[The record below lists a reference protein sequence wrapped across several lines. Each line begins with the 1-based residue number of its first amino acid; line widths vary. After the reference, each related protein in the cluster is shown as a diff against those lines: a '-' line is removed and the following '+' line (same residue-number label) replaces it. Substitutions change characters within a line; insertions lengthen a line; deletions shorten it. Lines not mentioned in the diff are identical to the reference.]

1 MDSHARTRSWHAL
14 SLRWDLMI
22 SAILKPAVTKVITPI
37 ASTALRVGITPNGV
51 TWAGAIGVVASSFYF
66 YPRGNFFWGT
76 LIICFFALSDL
87 FDGTMAR
94 ISQQGGSK
102 WGGFL
107 DSTIDR
113 VTDSAIAMGLLIYLA
128 QNNDALSYVLLVSIV
143 SGFLVSYIR
152 AKAESLQI
160 ECTGGFAERTERLMI
175 LLTAIGFTGLGV
187 DYILTVGIWA
197 LALASVVTVLQ
208 RLRIVWKATK

>member
-1 MDSHARTRSWHAL
+1 
-14 SLRWDLMI
+14 MI
-22 SAILKPAVTKVITPI
+22 SDIFKPAVVRLISP
-37 ASTALRVGITPNGV
+37 TARGLLRIGMTPNSV
-51 TWAGAIGVVASSFYF
+51 TTIGAIGVITTSLIAYPNGHLFGGTVA
-66 YPRGNFFWGT
+66 
-76 LIICFFALSDL
+76 ICCLALSDL

-94 ISQQGGSK
+94 LSQQGPSR

-128 QNNDALSYVLLVSIV
+128 QSNDPLSYVLLVSIV

-160 ECTGGFAERTERLMI
+160 ECKGGFAERTERLII

>member
-1 MDSHARTRSWHAL
+1 
-14 SLRWDLMI
+14 
-22 SAILKPAVTKVITPI
+22 
-37 ASTALRVGITPNGV
+37 
-51 TWAGAIGVVASSFYF
+51 
-66 YPRGNFFWGT
+66 
-76 LIICFFALSDL
+76 
-87 FDGTMAR
+87 MAR
-94 ISQQGGSK
+94 LSAKGPSR

-128 QNNDALSYVLLVSIV
+128 KNDDSLSFVLLVSIV
-143 SGFLVSYIR
+143 AGFLVSYIR

-160 ECTGGFAERTERLMI
+160 ECKGGFAERTERLVI

-187 DYILTVGIWA
+187 EYILTIGIWA
-197 LALASVVTVLQ
+197 LALASVFTVLQ

>member
-1 MDSHARTRSWHAL
+1 
-14 SLRWDLMI
+14 MI
-22 SAILKPAVTKVITPI
+22 SDIFKPAVVRLISP
-37 ASTALRVGITPNGV
+37 TARGLLRIGLTPNSV
-51 TWAGAIGVVASSFYF
+51 TTIGAIGVIATSLIAYPNGHLFGGTVA
-66 YPRGNFFWGT
+66 
-76 LIICFFALSDL
+76 ICCLALSDL

-94 ISQQGGSK
+94 LSKQGPSR

-128 QNNDALSYVLLVSIV
+128 QLRDPLSYVLLVSIV

-160 ECTGGFAERTERLMI
+160 ECKGGFAERTERLMI

-187 DYILTVGIWA
+187 DYILTIGIWG
-197 LALASVVTVLQ
+197 LALASVFTVLQ
-208 RLRIVWKATK
+208 RLLIVWKATK

>member
-1 MDSHARTRSWHAL
+1 
-14 SLRWDLMI
+14 MI
-22 SAILKPAVTKVITPI
+22 SDIFKPAVVRIISPAARI
-37 ASTALRVGITPNGV
+37 MLRIGLTPNSVTTLGAAGV
-51 TWAGAIGVVASSFYF
+51 IATSLIAYPDGHLFGGTVAICA
-66 YPRGNFFWGT
+66 
-76 LIICFFALSDL
+76 LALSDL

-94 ISQQGGSK
+94 LSAKGPSK

-128 QNNDALSYVLLVSIV
+128 KNEDPLSFVLLVSIV

-160 ECTGGFAERTERLMI
+160 ECKGGFAERTERLVI

-187 DYILTVGIWA
+187 PYILSIGLWILAILGVFTV
-197 LALASVVTVLQ
+197 VQ
-208 RLRIVWKATK
+208 RMLIVKRAV

>member
-1 MDSHARTRSWHAL
+1 
-14 SLRWDLMI
+14 MI
-22 SAILKPAVTKVITPI
+22 SDIFKPAVVRIISPAARGMLSI
-37 ASTALRVGITPNGV
+37 GLTPNSVTTIGAVGV
-51 TWAGAIGVVASSFYF
+51 IATSLIAYPNGHLFGGTVAICC
-66 YPRGNFFWGT
+66 
-76 LIICFFALSDL
+76 LALSDL

-94 ISQQGGSK
+94 LSEQGPSK

-128 QNNDALSYVLLVSIV
+128 RSDDPLSYVLLVSIV

-152 AKAESLQI
+152 AKAESLRI
-160 ECTGGFAERTERLMI
+160 ECKGGFAERTERLVI

-187 DYILTVGIWA
+187 NYILAIGVWA
-197 LALASVVTVLQ
+197 LALASVFTVLQ
-208 RLRIVWKATK
+208 RMRIVWKATR

>member
-1 MDSHARTRSWHAL
+1 
-14 SLRWDLMI
+14 MI
-22 SAILKPAVTKVITPI
+22 SDIFKPAVVRIISP
-37 ASTALRVGITPNGV
+37 TARGLLRIGLTPNSV
-51 TWAGAIGVVASSFYF
+51 TTIGAIGVIATSLIA
-66 YPRGNFFWGT
+66 YPNGHLFGGT
-76 LIICFFALSDL
+76 IAICCLALSDL

-94 ISQQGGSK
+94 LSQEGPSR

-113 VTDSAIAMGLLIYLA
+113 VTDSAIAFGLLIYLA
-128 QNNDALSYVLLVSIV
+128 QKNDALSYVLMVSIV

-160 ECTGGFAERTERLMI
+160 ECKGGFAERTERLII

-197 LALASVVTVLQ
+197 LAVASVATVLQ
-208 RLRIVWKATK
+208 RLHIVWKATN

>member
-1 MDSHARTRSWHAL
+1 
-14 SLRWDLMI
+14 MI
-22 SAILKPAVTKVITPI
+22 SDIFKPAVVRLISP
-37 ASTALRVGITPNGV
+37 TARGLLRIGLTPNSV
-51 TWAGAIGVVASSFYF
+51 TTIGAIGVIATSLIAYPNGHLFGGTVA
-66 YPRGNFFWGT
+66 
-76 LIICFFALSDL
+76 ICCLALSDL

-94 ISQQGGSK
+94 LSQQGPSR

-128 QNNDALSYVLLVSIV
+128 QNNDALSYVLLISII

-160 ECTGGFAERTERLMI
+160 ECKGGFAERTERLMI

-197 LALASVVTVLQ
+197 LALASVITVLQ

>member
-1 MDSHARTRSWHAL
+1 
-14 SLRWDLMI
+14 MI
-22 SAILKPAVTKVITPI
+22 SDIFKPAVVRLISP
-37 ASTALRVGITPNGV
+37 TARGLLRIGLTPNSV
-51 TWAGAIGVVASSFYF
+51 TTIGAIGVIATSLIAYPNGHLFGGTVA
-66 YPRGNFFWGT
+66 
-76 LIICFFALSDL
+76 ICCLALSDL

-94 ISQQGGSK
+94 LSAKGPSR

-113 VTDSAIAMGLLIYLA
+113 VTDSAIALGLLIYLA
-128 QNNDALSYVLLVSIV
+128 QRDDELSYVLLVSIV

-160 ECTGGFAERTERLMI
+160 ECKGGFAERTERLVI

-187 DYILTVGIWA
+187 DYVLTVGVWG
-197 LALASVVTVLQ
+197 LALVSVFTVFQ
-208 RLRIVWKATK
+208 RLLIVRKATK

>member
-1 MDSHARTRSWHAL
+1 
-14 SLRWDLMI
+14 MI
-22 SAILKPAVTKVITPI
+22 SDIFKPAVVRLISP
-37 ASTALRVGITPNGV
+37 TARGLLRIGLTPNSV
-51 TWAGAIGVVASSFYF
+51 TTIGAIGVITTSLIAYPNGHLFGGTVA
-66 YPRGNFFWGT
+66 
-76 LIICFFALSDL
+76 ICCLALSDL

-94 ISQQGGSK
+94 LSQKGPSR

-113 VTDSAIAMGLLIYLA
+113 VTDSAIALGLLIYLA

-160 ECTGGFAERTERLMI
+160 ECKGGFAERTERLII

-187 DYILTVGIWA
+187 DYILAVGIWA
-197 LALASVVTVLQ
+197 LALASVVTVMQ

>member
-1 MDSHARTRSWHAL
+1 
-14 SLRWDLMI
+14 MI
-22 SAILKPAVTKVITPI
+22 SDIFKPAVVRIISP
-37 ASTALRVGITPNGV
+37 TARGLLRIGLTPNSV
-51 TWAGAIGVVASSFYF
+51 TTLGAIGVIAVALVA
-66 YPRGNFFWGT
+66 YPNGHLFGGT
-76 LIICFFALSDL
+76 VAICCLALSDL

-94 ISQQGGSK
+94 LSQKGPSR

-113 VTDSAIAMGLLIYLA
+113 VTDSAIALGLLIYLA
-128 QNNDALSYVLLVSIV
+128 KSNDALSYVLLVSIV

-152 AKAESLQI
+152 ARAESLQI
-160 ECTGGFAERTERLMI
+160 ECKGGFAERTERLII

-187 DYILTVGIWA
+187 DYILAIGVWV

-208 RLRIVWKATK
+208 RLIIVWKATK

>member
-1 MDSHARTRSWHAL
+1 
-14 SLRWDLMI
+14 MI
-22 SAILKPAVTKVITPI
+22 SDIFKPAVVRIISP
-37 ASTALRVGITPNGV
+37 TARGMLRIGLTPNSV
-51 TWAGAIGVVASSFYF
+51 TTIGAIGVIATSLIAYPNGHLFGGTVA
-66 YPRGNFFWGT
+66 
-76 LIICFFALSDL
+76 ICCLALSDL

-94 ISQQGGSK
+94 LSAQGPSK

-128 QNNDALSYVLLVSIV
+128 RKDDPLSYVLLVPIV

-160 ECTGGFAERTERLMI
+160 ECKGGFAERTERLVI

-187 DYILTVGIWA
+187 NYILAIGVWA
-197 LALASVVTVLQ
+197 LALASVFTVLQ
-208 RLRIVWKATK
+208 RMRIVWKATR

>member
-1 MDSHARTRSWHAL
+1 
-14 SLRWDLMI
+14 MI
-22 SAILKPAVTKVITPI
+22 SDIFKPAVVRLISP
-37 ASTALRVGITPNGV
+37 TARGLLRIGLTPNSV
-51 TWAGAIGVVASSFYF
+51 TTIGAIGVIATSLIAYPNGHLFGGTVA
-66 YPRGNFFWGT
+66 
-76 LIICFFALSDL
+76 ICCLALSDL

-94 ISQQGGSK
+94 LSKQGPSR

-128 QNNDALSYVLLVSIV
+128 QLRDPLSYVLLVSVV

-160 ECTGGFAERTERLMI
+160 ECKGGFAERTERLMI

-187 DYILTVGIWA
+187 DYILTIGIWG
-197 LALASVVTVLQ
+197 LALASVFTVLQ

>member
-1 MDSHARTRSWHAL
+1 
-14 SLRWDLMI
+14 MI
-22 SAILKPAVTKVITPI
+22 SDIFKPAVVRLISP
-37 ASTALRVGITPNGV
+37 TARGLLRIGLTPNSV
-51 TWAGAIGVVASSFYF
+51 TTIGAIGVIATSLLA
-66 YPRGNFFWGT
+66 YPNGHLFGGT
-76 LIICFFALSDL
+76 IAICCFALSDL

-94 ISQQGGSK
+94 LSQQGPSR

-113 VTDSAIAMGLLIYLA
+113 VTDSAIALGLLIYLA
-128 QNNDALSYVLLVSIV
+128 QNNDALSYVLLISMV

-160 ECTGGFAERTERLMI
+160 ECKGGFAERTERLII

-187 DYILTVGIWA
+187 DYILAVGIWA

>member
-1 MDSHARTRSWHAL
+1 
-14 SLRWDLMI
+14 MI
-22 SAILKPAVTKVITPI
+22 SDIFKPAVVRIISP
-37 ASTALRVGITPNGV
+37 AARGMLRIGLTPNSVTTIGAVGV
-51 TWAGAIGVVASSFYF
+51 IATSLIAYPNGHLFGGTVAICC
-66 YPRGNFFWGT
+66 
-76 LIICFFALSDL
+76 LALSDL

-94 ISQQGGSK
+94 LSAQGPSR

-128 QNNDALSYVLLVSIV
+128 RKDDPLSYVLLVSIV

-160 ECTGGFAERTERLMI
+160 ECKGGFAERTERLVI

-187 DYILTVGIWA
+187 SYILTVGVWA
-197 LALASVVTVLQ
+197 LALASVFTVLQ
-208 RLRIVWKATK
+208 RMRIVWKATR

>member
-1 MDSHARTRSWHAL
+1 
-14 SLRWDLMI
+14 MI
-22 SAILKPAVTKVITPI
+22 SDIFKPAVVRLISPTARGLLRIGLTPNSVTTIGAVGVITTSLI
-37 ASTALRVGITPNGV
+37 AYPNGHLFGGTV
-51 TWAGAIGVVASSFYF
+51 AICC
-66 YPRGNFFWGT
+66 
-76 LIICFFALSDL
+76 LALSDL

-94 ISQQGGSK
+94 LSQQGPSK

-107 DSTIDR
+107 DSKIDR
-113 VTDSAIAMGLLIYLA
+113 DTDSAIAMGLLIYLA
-128 QNNDALSYVLLVSIV
+128 QSNDPLSYVLLVSIV

-160 ECTGGFAERTERLMI
+160 ECKGGFAERTERLII

-187 DYILTVGIWA
+187 DYILTIGVWA
-197 LALASVVTVLQ
+197 LAVASVFTVLQ

>member
-1 MDSHARTRSWHAL
+1 
-14 SLRWDLMI
+14 MI
-22 SAILKPAVTKVITPI
+22 SDIFKPAVVRIISP
-37 ASTALRVGITPNGV
+37 TARGLLRIGLTPNSV
-51 TWAGAIGVVASSFYF
+51 TTIGAIGVIATSLIAYPNGHLFGGTVA
-66 YPRGNFFWGT
+66 
-76 LIICFFALSDL
+76 ICCLALSDL

-94 ISQQGGSK
+94 LSQQGPSR

-113 VTDSAIAMGLLIYLA
+113 VTDSAIAFGLLIFLA
-128 QNNDALSYVLLVSIV
+128 RKNDALSYVLMVSIV

-160 ECTGGFAERTERLMI
+160 ECKGGFAERTERLII

-187 DYILTVGIWA
+187 DYILTIGIWV
-197 LALASVVTVLQ
+197 LALASVATVLQ
-208 RLRIVWKATK
+208 RLHIVWKATN